1 MKLSILDL
9 SIVPK
14 NGDRHQA
21 LMNSLELAQH
31 ADRLGFN
38 RFWVAEHH
46 AAGTGAG
53 RTPEVMIPFIA
64 AQTKNIKVG
73 SGAVLLNH
81 YSPFKVAE
89 TFNSLEELF
98 PGRIDMGIGRA
109 TAGPIV
115 DMALQRQ
122 RSVYR
127 QNTDDSADQLVEL
140 LHWMNQDFEAD
151 NPFSDIKSH
160 NNGTTPEFWLL
171 GSSPWSSRAAAE
183 LGLRYAFAGFINPAM
198 SYNIAQNYRQDFK
211 PIAHESGSKKPQLM
225 LALNVFVAET
235 EAEAH
240 RMTAPFQL
248 FEHRLK
254 TKGDTQSLLEDEDTA
269 LSILGSTFKTPETEL
284 LDPKQPPRV
293 LAGTPEKIYDW
304 LTQISEAYGTEEIM
318 LQTIMGNHKAR
329 LKSQQL
335 LADVFLNGTSDKHIK
350 NLEMA

>member
-14 NGDRHQA
+14 DGNRHQA
-21 LMNSLELAQH
+21 LMNTLDLAQQ
-31 ADRLGFN
+31 ADNLGFN

-64 AQTKNIKVG
+64 SQTQHIKVG

-89 TFNSLEELF
+89 NFNSLEELF
-98 PGRIDMGIGRA
+98 PSRIDMGIGRA
-109 TAGPIV
+109 TTGPIT
-115 DMALQRQ
+115 DMALQRN

-127 QNTDDSADQLVEL
+127 QNTDDSEDQLVEL
-140 LHWMNQDFEAD
+140 LHWMNQDFDSE

-160 NNGTTPEFWLL
+160 NNGTTPQFWLL

-198 SYNIAQNYRQDFK
+198 SYGIAQNYHKNFK
-211 PIAHESGSKKPQLM
+211 PIAHESGTKQPELM

-235 EAEAH
+235 EEEAH
-240 RMTAPFQL
+240 RMTGPFQL

-254 TKGDTQSLLEDEDTA
+254 TQGDTQSLLEDEDTA
-269 LSILGSTFKTPETEL
+269 LQILGNRFKKPETVL
-284 LDPKQPPRV
+284 IDPKQPPRV
-293 LAGTPEKIYDW
+293 LASTPDKIHNW
-304 LTQISEAYGTEEIM
+304 LTQLAEVYQTDEIM
-318 LQTIMGNHKAR
+318 LQTITGNHKAR
-329 LKSQQL
+329 LKSHQL
-335 LADVFLNGTSDKHIK
+335 LAEEIWNKKIENIELVR
-350 NLEMA
+350 